1 MTPAAPA
8 LVLTG
13 GLILTS
19 DPRHATA
26 EAVAVRDG
34 RIVAVGPRD
43 AVRAAAG
50 AEAREVDLA
59 GGTLVPGFIDAH
71 NHFLATAESFS
82 AIDARDPSVH
92 STADL
97 MALVDAAA
105 ERTEPGR
112 WVRGFGMD
120 FTRFENG
127 VPPTRWDLDKVTTEH
142 PVVILHVS
150 GHYALVN
157 SRALEARGIRDDV
170 RDPVG
175 GSFERDAAGRPTGLL
190 RDTATN
196 LVLQLSVDIGNHGP
210 NFHTEVPLDDMV
222 AMLDEGSR
230 RYLAAGLTTI
240 CDPQVTS
247 RELGAYREARA
258 RGALRVRTACLPLS
272 SQLDDYERIGLAGP
286 FGDDELWIAGMKFYT
301 DGAITGGTAAFSR
314 PIGGRGQ
321 YPGTLYHEPA
331 ELGSL
336 LERAA
341 RSGWQLAIHTMGD
354 RAMGIM
360 LDGVEAARGARGA
373 SSARAVGEGD
383 HRDRIEHCTW
393 PTPEQIGRI
402 ARLGMIPVTQPGSI
416 RELGDIWREQL
427 GDRIERANPL
437 REEIDAGIPVVI
449 SSDAFVQSYRP
460 LATMSAAMR
469 RVTPSGVRVGAD
481 QELTLDEALAA
492 HTINA
497 ARALRV
503 EDRLGSI
510 EPGKIADLV
519 VVDGDLR
526 AAPQESLG
534 DLPIRMT
541 ILAGEVVHEASKV
554 RAGVRA

>member
-1 MTPAAPA
+1 MSVAGAA
-8 LVLTG
+8 LVLSG
-13 GLILTS
+13 GRILTS
-19 DPRHATA
+19 DRRRPEA
-26 EAVAVRDG
+26 EAVGVRDG
-34 RIVAVGPRD
+34 RIVAVDGVEE
-43 AVRAAAG
+43 ARAAAG
-50 AEAREVDLA
+50 PDARAVDLA
-59 GGTLVPGFIDAH
+59 GATLVPGFIDAH

-120 FTRFENG
+120 FSRFEDG
-127 VPPTRWDLDKVTTEH
+127 RPPTRWDLDKVTTEH
-142 PVVILHVS
+142 PVVILPVS

-157 SRALEARGIRDDV
+157 TRALQARGIDDAV
-170 RDPVG
+170 RDPAG
-175 GSFERDAAGRPTGLL
+175 GSFERDEAGRPTGLL

-196 LVLQLSVDIGNHGP
+196 LVLQLSVDIGSHGP
-210 NFHTEVPLDDMV
+210 NFHTALALDDMV
-222 AMLDEGSR
+222 AMLDEGSS

-247 RELGAYREARA
+247 RELTAYRAALA

-272 SQLDDYERIGLAGP
+272 SQLDEYEAVGLAGP
-286 FGDDELWIAGMKFYT
+286 FGDDRLRIGGMKFYT
-301 DGAITGGTAAFSR
+301 DGAITGGTAVFSR
-314 PIGGRGQ
+314 PLGARGQ
-321 YPGTLYHEPA
+321 YAGTLYHEPE
-331 ELGSL
+331 ELRDL
-336 LERAA
+336 LARAA
-341 RSGWQLAIHTMGD
+341 HAGWQLAIHTMGD

-360 LDGVEAARGARGA
+360 LDSVESARGAGPG
-373 SSARAVGEGD
+373 SHPDGD
-383 HRDRIEHCTW
+383 HRDRIEHCTF
-393 PTPEQIGRI
+393 PTPQQIGRI

-437 REEIDAGIPVVI
+437 REEIEAGIPVVI

-460 LATMSAAMR
+460 LDTISAAML

-497 ARALRV
+497 ARALRM

-510 EPGKIADLV
+510 EPGKLADLV

-526 AAPQESLG
+526 ATGAKSVGGLA
-534 DLPIRMT
+534 IRMT
-541 ILAGEVVHEASKV
+541 IIDGRVVHGAAAALAA
-554 RAGVRA
+554 RR

>member
-1 MTPAAPA
+1 MTVAGPA
-8 LVLTG
+8 LVLAG
-13 GLILTS
+13 GQIMTC
-19 DPRHATA
+19 DPRRPDP
-26 EAVAVRDG
+26 EAVGVRDG
-34 RIVAVGPRD
+34 WIVAVGP
-43 AVRAAAG
+43 ATEVRAATGAG
-50 AEAREVDLA
+50 AGEIDLA
-59 GGTLVPGFIDAH
+59 GATLVPGFIDAH

-97 MALVDAAA
+97 MVLVDAAA

-120 FTRFENG
+120 FTRFEDG
-127 VPPTRWDLDKVTTEH
+127 RPPTRWDLDKVTTEH

-157 SRALEARGIRDDV
+157 SRALEARGIGDDV

-175 GSFERDAAGRPTGLL
+175 GSFERDEGGRPTGLL

-210 NFHTEVPLDDMV
+210 NFHTAVPLDDMV
-222 AMLDEGSR
+222 ALLDEGSA

-247 RELGAYREARA
+247 RELTAYREARK

-272 SQLDDYERIGLAGP
+272 SQLDGYEAIGLAGP
-286 FGDDELWIAGMKFYT
+286 FGDDRLRIAGMKFYT
-301 DGAITGGTAAFSR
+301 DGAITGGTAVFGH
-314 PIGGRGQ
+314 PIGARGQ
-321 YPGTLYHEPA
+321 YPGTLYHEPP
-331 ELGSL
+331 ELRDL
-336 LERAA
+336 LVRAA

-360 LDGVEAARGARGA
+360 LDGVEAARAR
-373 SSARAVGEGD
+373 SDGD

-393 PTPEQIGRI
+393 PTPDQIGRI

-427 GDRIERANPL
+427 GARIERANPL
-437 REEIDAGIPVVI
+437 REEIEAGIPIVI

-460 LATMSAAMR
+460 LDTIGAAMR
-469 RVTPSGVRVGAD
+469 RVTPSGVHVGAD

-497 ARALRV
+497 ARALRM

-510 EPGKIADLV
+510 EPGKRADLV
-519 VVDGDLR
+519 VLEGDLR
-526 AAPQESLG
+526 ATPAESLG
-534 DLPIRMT
+534 KLGIRMT
-541 ILAGEVVHEASKV
+541 ILDGEVVHGAPIGA
-554 RAGVRA
+554 RR

>member
-13 GLILTS
+13 GLILTC
-19 DPRHATA
+19 DPGQPDA
-26 EAVAVRDG
+26 EAVGVRDG

-50 AEAREVDLA
+50 ADAHEVDLA

-120 FTRFENG
+120 FTRFAGG
-127 VPPTRWDLDKVTTEH
+127 VPPTRWDIDRVTTEH

-157 SRALEARGIRDDV
+157 SRALQARGIGDDV

-175 GSFERDAAGRPTGLL
+175 GSFERDESGRPTGLL

-210 NFHTEVPLDDMV
+210 NFHTAVPLEDMV
-222 AMLDEGSR
+222 AMLDEGSS

-247 RELGAYREARA
+247 RELTAYREARV

-272 SQLDDYERIGLAGP
+272 SQLDDYEAIGLAGP
-286 FGDDELWIAGMKFYT
+286 FGDDRLWIAGMKFYT

-321 YPGTLYHEPA
+321 YPGTFYHEPA
-331 ELGSL
+331 ELREL
-336 LERAA
+336 LVRAA

-360 LDGVEAARGARGA
+360 LDAVEAARGTRDD
-373 SSARAVGEGD
+373 D

-393 PTPEQIGRI
+393 PTPGQIGRI
-402 ARLGMIPVTQPGSI
+402 ARLGMTPVTQPGSI

-437 REEIDAGIPVVI
+437 REEIAAGIPVVI

-460 LATMSAAMR
+460 LATVSAAMR
-469 RVTPSGVRVGAD
+469 RITPSGVRVGAD

-497 ARALRV
+497 ARALRM
-503 EDRLGSI
+503 EDRIGSI
-510 EPGKIADLV
+510 APGKIADLV

-526 AAPQESLG
+526 TTAPESLAE
-534 DLPIRMT
+534 LPIRMT
-541 ILAGEVVHEASKV
+541 MLEGKVMHEAP
-554 RAGVRA
+554 RARVGARA

>member
-1 MTPAAPA
+1 MTVEQA
-8 LVLTG
+8 
-13 GLILTS
+13 GLILAGGPVVTC
-19 DPRHATA
+19 DRRRPTA
-26 EAVAVRDG
+26 EAVGVRDG
-34 RIVAVGPRD
+34 RIVSVGEAA
-43 AVRAAAG
+43 AVRAALG
-50 AEAREVDLA
+50 PDGREIDLA
-59 GGTLVPGFIDAH
+59 GRTLVPGFIDAH
-71 NHFLATAESFS
+71 NHFLSTAEAFS

-120 FTRFENG
+120 FTRFPDG
-127 VPPTRWDLDKVTTEH
+127 RPPTRWDLDEVTREH

-157 SRALEARGIRDDV
+157 SRALEARGIGDDV

-175 GSFERDAAGRPTGLL
+175 GSFERDDAGRPTGLL

-210 NFHTEVPLDDMV
+210 NFHTAVPLDDLV
-222 AMLDEGSR
+222 ALLDQAAP
-230 RYLAAGLTTI
+230 RYLAAGLTSI

-247 RELGAYREARA
+247 RELTAYREARR
-258 RGALRVRTACLPLS
+258 RGVLRVRTTCLPLS
-272 SQLDDYERIGLAGP
+272 SQLDEYEAIGLTGP
-286 FGDDELWIAGMKFYT
+286 FGDDNLRIGGMKFYT

-314 PIGGRGQ
+314 PIGAQGQ
-321 YPGTLYHEPA
+321 HAGTLYHEPA
-331 ELGSL
+331 ELRDL
-336 LERAA
+336 LVRAA
-341 RSGWQLAIHTMGD
+341 ADGWQLAIHTMGD

-360 LDGVEAARGARGA
+360 LDGVEAARRGRGDA
-373 SSARAVGEGD
+373 D

-416 RELGDIWREQL
+416 AELGDIWRQQL

-437 REEIDAGIPVVI
+437 REELEAGIPAVI

-460 LATMSAAMR
+460 LDTMAAAVR
-469 RVTPSGVRVGAD
+469 RVTPSGVRVGPD
-481 QELTLDEALAA
+481 QELTVEEALAA

-497 ARALRV
+497 ARALRMD
-503 EDRLGSI
+503 DRIGSI
-510 EPGKIADLV
+510 EEGKLADLAV
-519 VVDGDLR
+519 IDGDLLATSPDHVR
-526 AAPQESLG
+526 ELG
-534 DLPIRMT
+534 IWLT
-541 ILAGEVVHEASKV
+541 ILGGEIVH
-554 RAGVRA
+554 RA

>member
-1 MTPAAPA
+1 MATRSDG
-8 LVLTG
+8 LVLVNGRVVTVDA
-13 GLILTS
+13 S
-19 DPRHATA
+19 RRVA
-26 EAVAVRDG
+26 EAVAVRG
-34 RIVAVGPRD
+34 ERIVAVGSD
-43 AVRAAAG
+43 
-50 AEAREVDLA
+50 AEARAALGPDVDVVDL
-59 GGTLVPGFIDAH
+59 GGRTLVPGFIDAH
-71 NHFLATAESFS
+71 NHFLSTAESFS

-92 STADL
+92 SVADL

-120 FTRFENG
+120 WTRFEDG
-127 VPPTRWDLDKVTTEH
+127 KRPTRWDLDKVTSDH

-175 GSFERDAAGRPTGLL
+175 GSFERDEAGRPTGLL

-196 LVLQLSVDIGNHGP
+196 LVLQLSVDIGSHGP
-210 NFHTEVPLDDMV
+210 NFHTDVPLDDMV
-222 AMLDEGSR
+222 DMLAEGSP

-247 RELGAYREARA
+247 REMRGYRAARDRDVLG
-258 RGALRVRTACLPLS
+258 VRTVCLPLS
-272 SQLDDYERIGLAGP
+272 SQLDQYEAVGIAGP
-286 FGDDELWIAGMKFYT
+286 LGDDRLRIAGMKFYT
-301 DGAITGGTAAFSR
+301 DGAITGGTAVFSR
-314 PIGGRGQ
+314 PMGRDGQ
-321 YPGTLYHEPA
+321 FAGTLYHEPA
-331 ELGSL
+331 ELRDL
-336 LERAA
+336 LVRATA
-341 RSGWQLAIHTMGD
+341 SGWQLAIHTMGD

-360 LDGVEAARGARGA
+360 LDGVEAARGR
-373 SSARAVGEGD
+373 VDDD

-393 PTPEQIGRI
+393 PTPEHIGRI

-437 REEIDAGIPVVI
+437 REELEAGIPVVI

-460 LATMSAAMR
+460 LDTITAATS

-481 QELTLDEALAA
+481 QELTVEEALAA

-497 ARALRV
+497 ARALRMD
-503 EDRLGSI
+503 DRIGSI
-510 EPGKIADLV
+510 EPGKLADLA
-519 VVDGDLR
+519 VVDGDLLGSAPERVRELGIWMTLRGGDIVHR
-526 AAPQESLG
+526 AAS
-534 DLPIRMT
+534 
-541 ILAGEVVHEASKV
+541 AG
-554 RAGVRA
+554 RAR